1 MYHNVFMS
9 MFYTNHFFVLHFSD
23 YSCEFGKLR
32 KKSNLSLFSAIQPH
46 HIFTYRMPRQQI
58 SLTLHS
64 MAKFESKQLLSAIET
79 LNSTL
84 VANMTSHYTLSHVTP
99 KDSLYE
105 ITPYLSACGLTQPLL
120 QVYNT
125 FKVRS
130 VYRL

>member
-9 MFYTNHFFVLHFSD
+9 MFYTNNFFVLHFSD
-23 YSCEFGKLR
+23 YYREFGKLR
-32 KKSNLSLFSAIQPH
+32 KKVQFIFIFCNTTASY
-46 HIFTYRMPRQQI
+46 FTYRMPRQQI

-125 FKVRS
+125 FKVR
-130 VYRL
+130 